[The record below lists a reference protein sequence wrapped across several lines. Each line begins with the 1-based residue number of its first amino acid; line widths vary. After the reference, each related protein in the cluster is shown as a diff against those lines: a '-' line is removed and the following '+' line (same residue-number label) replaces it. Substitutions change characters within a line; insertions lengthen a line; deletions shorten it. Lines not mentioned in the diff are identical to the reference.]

1 MGPGVRIPSL
11 RQRVYVGN
19 AMPPRTFQS
28 HSSVTAPPRPL
39 MPDKIVFSAAK
50 SHACTPLARLAV
62 TTAGHRLMA
71 LLLIDAATAAI
82 RAIEISP
89 LDST

>member
-1 MGPGVRIPSL
+1 
-11 RQRVYVGN
+11 
-19 AMPPRTFQS
+19 
-28 HSSVTAPPRPL
+28 

-71 LLLIDAATAAI
+71 LLLINAATAAI